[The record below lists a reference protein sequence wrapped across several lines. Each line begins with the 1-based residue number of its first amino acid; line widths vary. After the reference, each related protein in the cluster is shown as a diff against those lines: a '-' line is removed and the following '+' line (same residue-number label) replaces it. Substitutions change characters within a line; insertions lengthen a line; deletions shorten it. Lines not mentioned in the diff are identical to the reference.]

1 MSCLDRNQTLRNLKK
16 KGFIASSDK
25 SPDHIRLLLYNEGK
39 LVAQT
44 KISHNNND
52 IRDAL
57 IKAMSVQCKL
67 NKSQFMDLAKCPL
80 SKEAYFQILADI
92 GKLD

>member
-16 KGFIASSDK
+16 KGFLASSDK

-44 KISHNNND
+44 KVSHSNDD
-52 IRDAL
+52 IRDPL
-57 IKAMSVQCKL
+57 IKSMSVQCKL
-67 NKSQFMDLAKCPL
+67 NKEQFIDLANCPL
-80 SKEAYFQILADI
+80 SKEAYFKILAES